1 MLIKLDYLL
10 DLSMKRNPAMQ
21 SNLKLR
27 GRILLGYAVPIP
39 LSFLIA
45 WLVYSNTNLVAKS
58 IAQGNASRDALEI
71 TDRIESDASAM
82 ERSMRGYLLSQQS
95 RYLDTY
101 QDAFKSLS
109 PSYVIAEKLIKDSEA
124 NTFSENQKDIF
135 DRLIASSQRL
145 QKIDGKI
152 IDLAR
157 SGKMPEAIRLFQID
171 ESSKLVVQIKT
182 LNNSFNQQALKQL
195 QPTQVNTQNSLNL
208 LIGIALFG
216 TIVST
221 IASLTLGI
229 LLASQIQET
238 INNAVSSIATSS
250 NQIAASVEE
259 QERSATQQSTA
270 VHETTTTMDEL
281 GVSARASAEQA
292 EAARV
297 KVDRIAE
304 QIRQLSEQ
312 LSQINKIA
320 NLVSDIA
327 NQTNMLAINAAVEA
341 VRAGEHGKGFAV
353 VATEIR
359 RLADQ
364 SRKSAEKINTLVEDI
379 QSNKTG
385 IAIADDGTT
394 GIEGIVSAINNIVVN
409 VQQISLNVRQQAIAI
424 QQVVNAM
431 NDFNQSAQQTAAGIN
446 QTRVSIL
453 QLNDAAKNLKSVVS

>member
-1 MLIKLDYLL
+1 MERK
-10 DLSMKRNPAMQ
+10 
-21 SNLKLR
+21 LKLR

-45 WLVYSNTNLVAKS
+45 WLVYSNTNLVAELIEQS
-58 IAQGNASRDALEI
+58 NTSRNGLEI
-71 TDRIESDASAM
+71 TDRMELEASGM
-82 ERSMRGYLLSQQS
+82 ERAMRGYLLSQQP

-109 PSYVIAEKLIKDSEA
+109 ESSTTAEKLIKDQK
-124 NTFSENQKDIF
+124 ENIFNASQKDIF
-135 DRLIASSQRL
+135 DRLLASSRKLKQ
-145 QKIDGKI
+145 ID
-152 IDLAR
+152 DRMLNLAR
-157 SGKMPEAIRLFQID
+157 SGKRTEAIKLFQSD
-171 ESSKLVVQIKT
+171 ESAQLIREIKV
-182 LNNSFNQQALKQL
+182 LNNSFNQQAIKQM
-195 QPTQVNTQNSLNL
+195 QQTQLNTQNSLNL
-208 LIGIALFG
+208 LMGIALFG
-216 TIVST
+216 TIIST
-221 IASLTLGI
+221 IASLTFGI

-238 INNAVSSIATSS
+238 INRAVSSMATSS
-250 NQIAASVEE
+250 NEIAASVEQ

-292 EAARV
+292 EAARI
-297 KVDRIAE
+297 KVDQIAE

-364 SRKSAEKINTLVEDI
+364 SRKSAEKINSLVEDI
-379 QSNKTG
+379 QSSKTS
-385 IAIADDGTT
+385 ISLADDGTS
-394 GIEGIVSAINNIVVN
+394 GIEGIVSAINNIAVN
-409 VQQISLNVRQQAIAI
+409 VQQISLNVRQQALAI
-424 QQVVNAM
+424 QQVVTAM
-431 NDFNQSAQQTAAGIN
+431 NDFNQSAQQTASGIN

-453 QLNDAAKNLKSVVS
+453 QLNEAATSLKSVVS